1 MSDNMWERNSETR
14 NSSLPAGPG
23 AERHEEMLMQTY
35 ETIFVTTPILTDDEE
50 RTTVDAMAQIIAD
63 GGGNMATNDRMGR
76 RRLAYPIQKHN
87 DGVYIRFLYD
97 AEAEIPK
104 ELERK
109 LKLSDRIL
117 RSLTIRM
124 EPKWA
129 IASKEQAIKDA
140 QERVEA
146 AEREKAEKAEAERL
160 AALAPPPEEAAAPV
174 EGSEAAV
181 GT

>member
-1 MSDNMWERNSETR
+1 M
-14 NSSLPAGPG
+14 
-23 AERHEEMLMQTY
+23 HTY
-35 ETIFVTTPILTDDEE
+35 ETIFITTPVLTDDEE

-63 GGGNMATNDRMGR
+63 GGGTMATNDRLGR

-97 AEAEIPK
+97 ADAELPK
-104 ELERK
+104 ELERR
-109 LKLSDRIL
+109 LRISDRIL

-140 QERVEA
+140 QERIEA
-146 AEREKAEKAEAERL
+146 AEREIAEKAEAERL
-160 AALAPPPEEAAAPV
+160 AALAPATVPTAEQPVGDTPAADAMMGD
-174 EGSEAAV
+174 EGDE
-181 GT
+181 

>member
-1 MSDNMWERNSETR
+1 M
-14 NSSLPAGPG
+14 
-23 AERHEEMLMQTY
+23 HTY

-50 RTTVDAMAQIIAD
+50 KTTVDAMAQIIAD
-63 GGGNMATNDRMGR
+63 GGGSMVTNDRMGR

-97 AEAEIPK
+97 AGIDVPK
-104 ELERK
+104 ELERR

-117 RSLTIRM
+117 RSLTVRM

-129 IASKEQAIKDA
+129 TASKEQAVKDA
-140 QERVEA
+140 QERAEA

-160 AALAPPPEEAAAPV
+160 AAMAPPAEEAAPAEPAASEPAATETPAPA
-174 EGSEAAV
+174 EGDAGASTDEV
-181 GT
+181 KE

>member
-1 MSDNMWERNSETR
+1 
-14 NSSLPAGPG
+14 
-23 AERHEEMLMQTY
+23 MQTY

-50 RTTVDAMAQIIAD
+50 KTTVDAMAQIVAD
-63 GGGNMATNDRMGR
+63 GGGNMVTNDRMGR

-97 AEAEIPK
+97 ADSEIPK

-109 LKLSDRIL
+109 LRLSDRIL

-129 IASKEQAIKDA
+129 IASKEQAVKDA
-140 QERVEA
+140 QERIEA

-160 AALAPPPEEAAAPV
+160 AALAPPPSEDDGEAGEAGVAAATGV
-174 EGSEAAV
+174 EAPAAV
-181 GT
+181 EPAEATETKDEVTE